1 MFFLMAGK
9 ACSPRYASIR
19 LVISQLTALPTRVLR
34 TSRFYISAQT
44 FSHARRNDGIT
55 PRTSVSHVIVSP
67 FGKVYTC
74 YYDEAMTAPM
84 RQAGEY

>member
-1 MFFLMAGK
+1 MF
-9 ACSPRYASIR
+9 
-19 LVISQLTALPTRVLR
+19 TALCKYKVGDQPAHRAAYTCSTDVK
-34 TSRFYISAQT
+34 FYISAQT

-74 YYDEAMTAPM
+74 CYDEAMTAPM